1 MFVDNSFAKNNVER
15 KEKIYI
21 NSVAIVVGAVNMW
34 NSPDSPENTGVQT
47 PFEWL
52 KRLCKTVRNRLDN
65 FWIIHSPE
73 MEQNVGKVIHRFSTT
88 FPREIVEETY
98 YGLIFF
104 IKISTVL
111 RRDSFFSISAAI
123 LS

>member
-65 FWIIHSPE
+65 FWIIHSSE

-88 FPREIVEETY
+88 FPRKIVEETY
-98 YGLIFF
+98 CELIFF

-111 RRDSFFSISAAI
+111 RSDSFFSISAAI